1 VISSAIF
8 TRYAHALADV
18 ALHDGREAE
27 VRKDLDTYHEI
38 FSQVPAVLESL
49 NSPAV
54 QRETKDRVLAGLLKL
69 QPTGPLV
76 QNFLRILLDHHR
88 IRYFAEIRD
97 AYLKTV
103 DERKGIV
110 AARVTAAA
118 SLNAAEQAALRESLA
133 RATGKQVNLTVGT
146 DPDLLAGVIVQIGS
160 TVYDG
165 SIRTQL
171 QEMRKRLERE

>member
-1 VISSAIF
+1 
-8 TRYAHALADV
+8 
-18 ALHDGREAE
+18 
-27 VRKDLDTYHEI
+27 
-38 FSQVPAVLESL
+38 
-49 NSPAV
+49 
-54 QRETKDRVLAGLLKL
+54 
-69 QPTGPLV
+69 
-76 QNFLRILLDHHR
+76 
-88 IRYFAEIRD
+88 
-97 AYLKTV
+97 V

-118 SLNAAEQAALRESLA
+118 SLNSAEQAALRESLA